1 MVNKNTAACSAAEG
15 TLPGACASL
24 VFPYVAMQGANPD
37 RYNQNE
43 ALAAGTL
50 FPGLRMPF
58 FKETQ
63 ARMNC
68 SNTALCEL
76 MALDFAI
83 NELGLYLDTHSDDT
97 EALQLYTNYVT
108 LAKEGRQRY
117 EATYGP
123 LQQTAVSLDS
133 GYTWLDDPWPWDA
146 GNGGRK

>member
-83 NELGLYLDTHSDDT
+83 NELGLYLDIHSDDT

-123 LQQTAVSLDS
+123 LQQTAVNLAG

>member
-24 VFPYVAMQGANPD
+24 VFPYVAMQGANPE

-123 LQQTAVSLDS
+123 LQQTAVNLAG

>member
-123 LQQTAVSLDS
+123 LQQTAVNLAG
-133 GYTWLDDPWPWDA
+133 GYTWLEDPWPWDA

>member
-1 MVNKNTAACSAAEG
+1 MENKNSATCGKAEG
-15 TLPGACASL
+15 SLPGACASM
-24 VFPYVAMQGANPD
+24 VFPYVAMQNTNPD

-43 ALAAGTL
+43 ALTVGTL

-63 ARMNC
+63 ARMQC

-83 NELGLYLDTHSDDT
+83 TELGLYLDTHSNDT
-97 EALQLYTNYVT
+97 EALQLYTNYVI

-123 LQQTAVSLDS
+123 LQQTGVSLAG
-133 GYTWLDDPWPWDA
+133 GYTWLDDPWPWDS
-146 GNGGRK
+146 NKGGQK

>member
-83 NELGLYLDTHSDDT
+83 NELGLYLDTHSDDM

>member
-76 MALDFAI
+76 MALDFTI

-123 LQQTAVSLDS
+123 LQQTAVNLAG

>member
-123 LQQTAVSLDS
+123 LQQTAVNLAG